1 MNQCLFEIF
10 LNIFIFGF
18 LFLVMSAIT
27 FEFRE
32 LKNKEKIFKNNRDV
46 DKYFYRCLYILFI
59 VLDTVFL
66 IVTVVGLILLIF
78 ELIG

>member
-1 MNQCLFEIF
+1 MDQSLFEIF

-27 FEFRE
+27 FEFGE
-32 LKNKEKIFKNNRDV
+32 LKKKEKIFKNNRDV

-66 IVTVVGLILLIF
+66 IVTVVGLVLLIF